1 MDFKTHHSAMPSRHS
16 SISQLKTEYSIGT
29 GHMANP
35 HLYLRL
41 GKGWFM
47 VALQPADF
55 YQIVSI
61 CIINLHLQIECF
73 QASQN
78 PDRLFFCLKV
88 LNKVP
93 DSYKNVIF

>member
-47 VALQPADF
+47 VALQPADL
-55 YQIVSI
+55 Y
-61 CIINLHLQIECF
+61 
-73 QASQN
+73 
-78 PDRLFFCLKV
+78 
-88 LNKVP
+88 
-93 DSYKNVIF
+93 YKLTFANRMFSGISES